1 MDMKAVI
8 SVLCCSVVSAAYA
21 VTAPMP
27 SPSSYVDTEAVTN
40 VAFSAGVA
48 GDNVFAFALELD
60 ATPSNNVEV
69 AFGRDAN
76 GNGALDDSEAA
87 FAVGWD
93 CGEWFFRDIAADVAD
108 SCAGSC
114 GCKKLEWDI
123 RLDPSLSPKTL
134 RAQADGVALP
144 FPMTATMYAPSWDM
158 ARVTARGFVNAGAVV
173 KFGATKEPLTIRIR

>member
-8 SVLCCSVVSAAYA
+8 SVLCCSVVAVAYA

-27 SPSSYVDTEAVTN
+27 PPLPYADTESVTN

-69 AFGRDAN
+69 A
-76 GNGALDDSEAA
+76 S
-87 FAVGWD
+87 
-93 CGEWFFRDIAADVAD
+93 
-108 SCAGSC
+108 
-114 GCKKLEWDI
+114 
-123 RLDPSLSPKTL
+123 
-134 RAQADGVALP
+134 
-144 FPMTATMYAPSWDM
+144 
-158 ARVTARGFVNAGAVV
+158 VNAEAVV